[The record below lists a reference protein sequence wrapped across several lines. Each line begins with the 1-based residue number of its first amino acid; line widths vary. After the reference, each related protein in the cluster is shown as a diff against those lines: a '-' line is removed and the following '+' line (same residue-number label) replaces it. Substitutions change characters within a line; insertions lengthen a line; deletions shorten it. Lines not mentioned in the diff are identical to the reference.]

1 MSFGDRDPRIPFASN
16 ALKIWEVRNFPLDFL
31 GQVRNFPHAEFSPA
45 EKSPY
50 RIFPSPV
57 RLKKTKEICE
67 LHLFCYVAYT
77 PPQKIAR
84 NLRLKKMRDS
94 GDLKKMRNLHP
105 TTKVPATYI
114 LKTVHATYVKKQQ

>member
-1 MSFGDRDPRIPFASN
+1 MPLVEFNSLTIQTSAESLMVALCVSFGDCNPKIPFASN

-57 RLKKTKEICE
+57 C
-67 LHLFCYVAYT
+67 FY
-77 PPQKIAR
+77 
-84 NLRLKKMRDS
+84 S
-94 GDLKKMRNLHP
+94 
-105 TTKVPATYI
+105 
-114 LKTVHATYVKKQQ
+114 